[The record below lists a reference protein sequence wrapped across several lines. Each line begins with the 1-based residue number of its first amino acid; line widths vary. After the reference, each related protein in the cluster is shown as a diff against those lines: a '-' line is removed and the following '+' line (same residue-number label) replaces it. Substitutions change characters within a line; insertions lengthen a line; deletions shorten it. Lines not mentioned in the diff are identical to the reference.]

1 MKKSL
6 PLSSTMTNAGKS
18 STSIFQMASIPS
30 SGFQNHPH
38 PKYATAAFSVSGGE
52 ADGAHRAATTP
63 TRCEGARRR
72 AATVGVAT
80 DAASVDAI
88 AISSREMQ

>member
-1 MKKSL
+1 MYPTLVARTPRSSL
-6 PLSSTMTNAGKS
+6 KM
-18 STSIFQMASIPS
+18 S
-30 SGFQNHPH
+30 SGRQNHPH
-38 PKYATAAFSVSGGE
+38 PKYAMAAFSVSGGE

-63 TRCEGARRR
+63 TRCEGARWRAAT

-88 AISSREMQ
+88 SARETQ